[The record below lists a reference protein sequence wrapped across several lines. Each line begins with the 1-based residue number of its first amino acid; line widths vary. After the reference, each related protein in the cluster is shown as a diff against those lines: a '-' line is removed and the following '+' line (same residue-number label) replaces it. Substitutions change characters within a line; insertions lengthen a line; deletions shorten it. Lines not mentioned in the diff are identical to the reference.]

1 VKNSISTLVD
11 ITKMVIIG
19 SITVLLATG
28 VGIALMAILA
38 AQKVSHV

>member
-1 VKNSISTLVD
+1 MKKSINTLVD

-28 VGIALMAILA
+28 FGVALMAVLA